1 MAVKTKARLGDM
13 ELLNR
18 VPIADRMADPA
29 QWVGE
34 LLEAASLKLDP
45 VIHES
50 LAHGRQILRYNLRT
64 AKQGPLDQPVG
75 VLSCGFV
82 RDLAKMTPMRALNVI
97 HIRRA
102 VR

>member
-1 MAVKTKARLGDM
+1 MAVKTKARLSDI

-18 VPIADRMADPA
+18 VPLADRMADPA

-34 LLEAASLKLDP
+34 CLEAASLKLEP

-50 LAHGRQILRYNLRT
+50 LAHGKQILRYNLRHT
-64 AKQGPLDQPVG
+64 KGGPLDGPAG
-75 VLSCGFV
+75 VLSCSFV
-82 RDLAKMTPMRALNVI
+82 RDLAKMSPLRVLNVI